1 MSAGEF
7 VLYFGAITGFSGF
20 VNNIMSSL
28 AILRGA
34 ANGTDY
40 IRAYLDLPEENRRS
54 GDGRIDSISLPPEI
68 TFQHVGF
75 SYQNTEEGDK
85 TVFRDLNLTIRAGE
99 KLALVGANGAG
110 KTTLVKLL
118 CGMYE
123 PDEGRI
129 LINGIDRNDF
139 PKEEWY
145 RLFSIVFQE
154 TLILPFTVGENLA
167 MDARRGWMRRKR
179 GRRWSRRG

>member
-54 GDGRIDSISLPPEI
+54 GDGRIDSIALPPEI

-118 CGMYE
+118 
-123 PDEGRI
+123 
-129 LINGIDRNDF
+129 
-139 PKEEWY
+139 
-145 RLFSIVFQE
+145 
-154 TLILPFTVGENLA
+154 
-167 MDARRGWMRRKR
+167 
-179 GRRWSRRG
+179 